1 MSSYSKDLVHMVV
14 ENFGYLHRQHLPM
27 VIFNPFFF
35 PSCFWPLSF
44 LGMLDSLYLTAY
56 KLLCLFLEI
65 FFNPYYSRSMGKD

>member
-35 PSCFWPLSF
+35 SF
-44 LGMLDSLYLTAY
+44 L
-56 KLLCLFLEI
+56 FLAPFFSGDAGFFI
-65 FFNPYYSRSMGKD
+65 FDCIQTFVLVS